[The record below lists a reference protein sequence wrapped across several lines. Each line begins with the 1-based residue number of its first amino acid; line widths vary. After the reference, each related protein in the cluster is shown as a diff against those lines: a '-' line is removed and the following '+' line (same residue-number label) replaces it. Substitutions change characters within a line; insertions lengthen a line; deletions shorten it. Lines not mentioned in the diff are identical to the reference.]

1 MKKFR
6 LNIEGI
12 CDALNQIGIKTSIP
26 EGVASQESMIS
37 RAIRVTREARQKAD
51 EEIARIAE
59 NAKQSASN

>member
-6 LNIEGI
+6 SNIEGI
-12 CDALNQIGIKTSIP
+12 CDALNQMGIKTSIP
-26 EGVASQESMIS
+26 EGVASQESMIA

-59 NAKQSASN
+59 SAKRSTSN